1 MSDYS
6 EHGAE
11 PVEDA
16 AVEDPP
22 TESEVKE
29 AQERHHPRQA
39 ATAQRG
45 DAAQNVDAL
54 RRDDDADDGSG
65 DS

>member
-6 EHGAE
+6 EHGTE

-22 TESEVKE
+22 TEGEVRE
-29 AQERHHPRQA
+29 EQRREHPEQVTDHQQPA
-39 ATAQRG
+39 EE
-45 DAAQNVDAL
+45 
-54 RRDDDADDGSG
+54 
-65 DS
+65 